1 MKTIKKGKKVKRV
14 SDDEATRQVE
24 QGWKYCPKSAWKAVR
39 DAKPK
44 KVAKKTAKRKPKKK
58 AKKNDG

>member
-14 SDDEATRQVE
+14 SDNEATRQVA
-24 QGWKYCPKSAWKAVR
+24 QGWKYCPKSEWKTVR

-44 KVAKKTAKRKPKKK
+44 KVAKKKAAKKK
-58 AKKNDG
+58 AKKND